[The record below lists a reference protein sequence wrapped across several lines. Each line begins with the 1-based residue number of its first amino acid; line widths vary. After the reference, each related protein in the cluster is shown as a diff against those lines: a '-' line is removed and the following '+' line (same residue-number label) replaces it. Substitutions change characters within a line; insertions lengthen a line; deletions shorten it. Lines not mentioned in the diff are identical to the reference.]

1 MYNEVFDPKRIV
13 RPSKYRGCVR
23 EENKFRPD
31 EQFLLRDHPSKTMRL
46 KQSYAHRKPPLLVCN
61 RCDGE
66 SFQVANEDHLTVI
79 RCINCL
85 WEAIIHD
92 G

>member
-1 MYNEVFDPKRIV
+1 MSDVFDPKRIV
-13 RPSKYRGCVR
+13 RPSRCIGQAR
-23 EENKFRPD
+23 ESDAIRYNEP
-31 EQFLLRDHPSKTMRL
+31 FLLRDHPSKKMRL

-66 SFQVANEDHLTVI
+66 SFQVANEEHLTVI
-79 RCINCL
+79 RCVKCL
-85 WEAIIHD
+85 WEAVIHD